1 MAELLTEKPRAA
13 ADLGEGYRKIN
24 QDSSLGWGL
33 NLQMVFISWAQPTR
47 GHKKSQPSRTIEDI
61 LVIPPLR

>member
-24 QDSSLGWGL
+24 QDSSLGWSL
-33 NLQMVFISWAQPTR
+33 NLHMVFISW
-47 GHKKSQPSRTIEDI
+47 
-61 LVIPPLR
+61 V